1 MPNFKEILSLEQTVC
16 NSATCTNRKL
26 ALEQI
31 SRIAHDID
39 HAVKYQEVLS
49 RLQQRERIGSTAI
62 GHGVAIPHGR
72 IPNLSRPICI
82 LISLKKAIE
91 YDDKDKVAVDLIFGL
106 LVPENAT
113 DEHLQILASL
123 SNQLK
128 LKEYREKLRAA
139 ETDEELYTAAI
150 SE

>member
-1 MPNFKEILSLEQTVC
+1 
-16 NSATCTNRKL
+16 
-26 ALEQI
+26 
-31 SRIAHDID
+31 
-39 HAVKYQEVLS
+39 
-49 RLQQRERIGSTAI
+49 
-62 GHGVAIPHGR
+62 
-72 IPNLSRPICI
+72 
-82 LISLKKAIE
+82 KAIE

-139 ETDEELYTAAI
+139 ETDEELYTDAI